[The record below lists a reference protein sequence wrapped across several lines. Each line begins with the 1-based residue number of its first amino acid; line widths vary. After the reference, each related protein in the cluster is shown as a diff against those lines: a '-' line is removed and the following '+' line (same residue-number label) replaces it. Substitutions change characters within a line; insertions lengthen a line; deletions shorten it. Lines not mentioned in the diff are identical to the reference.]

1 MFDSM
6 EQDPLAGLGR
16 SRREPSSLADEVAGT
31 PAGPELL
38 ALLLE
43 LAERF
48 PPTGRAAVRG
58 PARAGPGEPTEA
70 GGELAV
76 RVVQGWERLS
86 CWVAARQ
93 QDALVAV
100 AGPTRSSDDDWPL
113 YEVGAA
119 LRLARSTAFSRVQTA
134 RELHGRLAATGGAL
148 AAGVLPIWYASHL
161 AETLA
166 DRTDDVAAAVQ
177 AGVLPKA
184 GTLTYGQFKRV
195 VAKALAAADPQ
206 TLEQRHAARAANR
219 G

>member
-1 MFDSM
+1 MFESL
-6 EQDPLAGLGR
+6 EQSTAPETA
-16 SRREPSSLADEVAGT
+16 SLAERVAGT
-31 PAGPELL
+31 PAGPALL
-38 ALLLE
+38 ALLLD
-43 LAERF
+43 LARRF
-48 PPTGRAAVRG
+48 PPGSRPPSTGPRPPAAASADG
-58 PARAGPGEPTEA
+58 WDD
-70 GGELAV
+70 ELAV
-76 RVVQGWERLS
+76 RILQGWERMS

-93 QDALVAV
+93 QAALVAV
-100 AGPTRSSDDDWPL
+100 AGPARTSDEDWPL
-113 YEVGAA
+113 DEVGAA
-119 LRLARSTAFSRVQTA
+119 LHLARSTAFSRVQTA
-134 RELHGRLAATGGAL
+134 RELHGRLAATRRAL
-148 AAGVLPIWYASHL
+148 AAGDLPIWYASHL